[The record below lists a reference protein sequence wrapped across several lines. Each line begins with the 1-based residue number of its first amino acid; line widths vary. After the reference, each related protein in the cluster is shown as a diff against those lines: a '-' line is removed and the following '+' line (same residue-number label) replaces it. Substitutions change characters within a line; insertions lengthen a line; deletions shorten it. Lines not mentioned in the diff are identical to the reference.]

1 VRLVCDVVLT
11 TTIVIHAISPSDALN
26 HLLNELTPLDIVADS
41 GAEVQVTRIHQASP
55 PCREE

>member
-1 VRLVCDVVLT
+1 VVLT